1 MAKVTQERI
10 NRVINQ
16 ELRGRFMQ
24 KVMFEKGW
32 SLEMAREHV
41 MGYLTCGRKISIAQ
55 YMKEAF

>member
-10 NRVINQ
+10 NRVVNQ
-16 ELRGRFMQ
+16 ELRGPFMQ

-32 SLEMAREHV
+32 NLEMGRQHV